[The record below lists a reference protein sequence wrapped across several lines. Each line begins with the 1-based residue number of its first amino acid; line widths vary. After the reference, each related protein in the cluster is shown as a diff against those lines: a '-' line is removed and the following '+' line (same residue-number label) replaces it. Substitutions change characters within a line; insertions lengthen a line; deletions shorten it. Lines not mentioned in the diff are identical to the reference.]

1 MKALI
6 ILLLATAASTPI
18 FGDATADGRTPVPE
32 ERKRLAETELDRCDL
47 GQPGRFSEPP

>member
-6 ILLLATAASTPI
+6 ILLLATAASTPV
-18 FGDATADGRTPVPE
+18 FGNAPADGRIPAPE
-32 ERKRLAETELDRCDL
+32 ERTRWVETELDRCYL

>member
-6 ILLLATAASTPI
+6 VLLLATAASTPA
-18 FGDATADGRTPVPE
+18 FGDATAEGRIPVPE
-32 ERKRLAETELDRCDL
+32 EGKPLAQTELDRCDL